1 MTKSCMAWMLAAVM
15 LLMAG
20 CKGVGTEQCDS
31 KQEEMK
37 NLLFG
42 GMGDDMKAVLNGE
55 KTIDMPKTEMH
66 RFKIKSFFKKLF
78 KKF

>member
-1 MTKSCMAWMLAAVM
+1 MSDIELIRELRGLEGDKALIKHAV
-15 LLMAG
+15 G
-20 CKGVGTEQCDS
+20 S

-55 KTIDMPKTEMH
+55 KTIDMPKTEIH
-66 RFKIKSFFKKLF
+66 RFKIKSFFKKIF